1 MQRDFKGIWIPKEL
15 WLLRDLSLLKKVMLI
30 EIDSLDNE
38 SGCWATN
45 DYFAEFFGLSKGR
58 ISKVINNLVKR
69 GFVNSELKYQ
79 KGTQLVEKR
88 ILKTSRWYGAK
99 NKTTPSQKR
108 LEGMVESDYG
118 YSHKRPQGMV
128 ENDQENKLENKL
140 NSSSQIF
147 GGESPQTIR
156 TQNQQLNQNFTSC
169 DFDIQGNKILLK
181 TKLNDNG
188 AKNKKIFSA
197 DSDPYLLA
205 RFLEKDIAENN
216 QKFPQ
221 SESQRQRW
229 AKDFDLMIRRDKIDA
244 DDIAEV
250 IEWCQKDS
258 FWRSNILSGKK
269 LREKYQQLRMRIES
283 R

>member
-15 WLLRDLSLLKKVMLI
+15 WILKDLSLLEKVMLI

-38 SGCWATN
+38 DGCYASN
-45 DYFAEFFGLSKGR
+45 NYFADFFGLSKGR
-58 ISKVINNLVKR
+58 ISKVINSLVKR
-69 GFVNSELKYQ
+69 GFVTSELKYQ

-88 ILKTSRWYGAK
+88 ILKISRWYKAK
-99 NKTTPSQKR
+99 NKITSSQKQ
-108 LEGMVESDYG
+108 LEGME
-118 YSHKRPQGMV
+118 

-147 GGESPQTIR
+147 EEP
-156 TQNQQLNQNFTSC
+156 
-169 DFDIQGNKILLK
+169 KIDD
-181 TKLNDNG
+181 NDV
-188 AKNKKIFSA
+188 KKKKVFEP

-205 RFLEKDIAENN
+205 KFLEKCITENN
-216 QKFPQ
+216 PKFPQ
-221 SESQRQRW
+221 HESQRQRW

-244 DDIAEV
+244 DDIAE
-250 IEWCQKDS
+250 IIDWCQNDS

-269 LREKYQQLRMRIES
+269 VREKYHQLRMRIES

>member
-15 WLLRDLSLLKKVMLI
+15 WILKDLSLLEKVMLI

-38 SGCWATN
+38 NGCYASN
-45 DYFAEFFGLSKGR
+45 DYFADFFGLSKGR
-58 ISKVINNLVKR
+58 ISKVINSLVKR
-69 GFVNSELKYQ
+69 GFVTSELKYQ

-88 ILKTSRWYGAK
+88 ILKISRWYKAK
-99 NKTTPSQKR
+99 NKITSSQKQ
-108 LEGMVESDYG
+108 LEGMEENDQG
-118 YSHKRPQGMV
+118 YSQSRPRSMV

-147 GGESPQTIR
+147 EEP
-156 TQNQQLNQNFTSC
+156 
-169 DFDIQGNKILLK
+169 KIDD
-181 TKLNDNG
+181 NDV
-188 AKNKKIFSA
+188 KKKKIFET

-205 RFLEKDIAENN
+205 KFLEKCITENN
-216 QKFPQ
+216 PKFPQ
-221 SESQRQRW
+221 NESQRQRW
-229 AKDFDLMIRRDKIDA
+229 AIDFDLMIRRDKIDA

-250 IEWCQKDS
+250 IDWCQNDS

-269 LREKYQQLRMRIES
+269 VREKYQQLRMRIES